1 MFFLL
6 VQYVFASLTRD
17 YRHYVNG
24 TATAGIFSSNSSHT
38 AFTKSAVVELEAHAI
53 VYLVVLESDVVLVD
67 CVPFLNPD
75 LLGPSTRLSRNE
87 LLQITDGVIFVALHP
102 DLLPQP
108 IV

>member
-1 MFFLL
+1 MLENGKKA
-6 VQYVFASLTRD
+6 QNLTENL
-17 YRHYVNG
+17 NG
-24 TATAGIFSSNSSHT
+24 PRKL
-38 AFTKSAVVELEAHAI
+38 TKSAVVELEAHAI